1 MKKVITL
8 FMILLS
14 TFILAQEVDVNS
26 NEIVANS
33 TFDKLMMQDLN
44 FLVNGENTPSQGL
57 AIEIKDNEKTLSLK
71 GLLIQEEKFVI
82 TLDGTFAVD
91 DGVYFFDEKGG
102 SKTSDFTVN
111 VFIPTGGSRWYDLAK
126 TSTKTQRTLLHNK
139 INKEYILNT
148 YAITLKRLQSIMEH
162 TQLPVEDLGTIIDKE
177 KYKTLW
183 KDYPL
188 IKKFIK
194 EGKVEVN
201 KKLLETHKLID
212 NDAIV
217 LKERTYSILNIEDKK
232 EKNSRKKVYDTIIK
246 PDPFKINNTIKYA
259 NDAGDSIVSVINIPK
274 LLRDY
279 ETNLEALDSIATKI
293 QTDEITQASKVWNS
307 KSIWYMNV
315 SPFYK
320 RENKDVLIYDTSIED
335 YDTFKDD
342 INGDLFGGSIG
353 INYYKQWKKSSF
365 IYVSGQV
372 KMARASN
379 FSNFNKKRTLS
390 FTDNALG
397 GEDNGINLVQEDVLY
412 INSNLEEKYAYGF
425 LNEFRGEIYLTYKGI
440 GLFTQVG
447 YLNKSFKKEKDIDR
461 IETYPFRIGALINL
475 KNKDKTKNLTTLQLF
490 VDRSDLSIDP
500 TPSAPDQAGDWRVG
514 FKLGLPISLKNK
526 L

>member
-1 MKKVITL
+1 MKKVTTL
-8 FMILLS
+8 FIILFS
-14 TFILAQEVDVNS
+14 SFILAQEEIVNS
-26 NEIVANS
+26 KELVPNS
-33 TFDKLMMQDLN
+33 TFDKLIMQDLN
-44 FLVNGENTPSQGL
+44 FLVNGDNTPSQGL

-71 GLLIQEEKFVI
+71 GLLKQKEKCVI

-111 VFIPTGGSRWYDLAK
+111 FFIATGGSRWYDLAK
-126 TSTKTQRTLLHNK
+126 NSTKTQRTLLHNK

-148 YAITLKRLQSIMEH
+148 YAIRLRQLQGIMEH
-162 TQLPVEDLGTIIDKE
+162 TQLPVEDLSKTINKE

-188 IKKFIK
+188 IKKFIN
-194 EGKVEVN
+194 EGRVEVT

-217 LKERTYSILNIEDKK
+217 LKERTYSILNIEEKK
-232 EKNSRKKVYDTIIK
+232 EKNNRKKTYDTIIK
-246 PDPFKINNTIKYA
+246 PDPFKINNTNA
-259 NDAGDSIVSVINIPK
+259 AGDSVVSVINIPK

-279 ETNLEALDSIATKI
+279 DTTLEALDSMAIKI
-293 QTDEITQASKVWNS
+293 ETAEITQASKVWNA

-342 INGDLFGGSIG
+342 ITGDLFGGSLG

-365 IYVSGQV
+365 IYGSGQV

-379 FSNFNKKRTLS
+379 FSNFDNKRTLS
-390 FTDNALG
+390 FTDDALG
-397 GEDNGINLVQEDVLY
+397 GEDSGIYVVQEDVLY

-425 LNEFRGEIYLTYKGI
+425 LNELKGELYFTYEGI

-447 YLNKSFKKEKDIDR
+447 YLNKSFKKEKGIDR
-461 IETYPFRIGALINL
+461 IEMYPFRIGALINI

-490 VDRSDLSIDP
+490 ADRSDLSIDP
-500 TPSAPDQAGDWRVG
+500 TPSDPDKAGDWRVG